1 MATPAAVTG
10 TAAAPAPTMGTAA
23 THTPATGAADAGG
36 PTCAGVGR
44 PYTKEDSSEVKV
56 SLFSKG

>member
-1 MATPAAVTG
+1 
-10 TAAAPAPTMGTAA
+10 MGTAA

-36 PTCAGVGR
+36 PTRAGIGR
-44 PYTKEDSSEVKV
+44 PYTKEDSLEVQV